1 MTRNFHL
8 STLLLACAAMLPFMT
23 QAQTQLSVGQR
34 LTPEQVQS
42 QRTLFTVQIDDKT
55 YKVIE
60 QRQTPAGLPLTLLL
74 SSEGVVGQS
83 LHEVLID
90 GVAPDTVWQKA
101 ATALAT
107 ASAVKAYE
115 RLNMTIARYPT
126 LAQATQATVQ
136 IRKAVPTASV
146 GLPIT
151 FELPRTQSFVQ
162 LKFTL
167 PK

>member
-151 FELPRTQSFVQ
+151 FELPRTQ
-162 LKFTL
+162 
-167 PK
+167 